1 MARGKRTDLA
11 SLVHSTGANS
21 PVDGKNSAHAPS
33 DKPANPPGW
42 TDALLSPAPLTSAPL
57 ADLVANPR
65 NPREG
70 DLNLEDLESIAELQ
84 LQPALVV
91 SRDAYLRLWP
101 EDEPELGAAKLVVI
115 NGCRRLAAAQKY
127 GCEKLEL
134 VVKDEVAAS
143 RAALRTAAI
152 RENVERENLDVIEEA
167 RAVEALVADCGTAAA
182 AAVALGKTEAWVSQR
197 RALLKLAPQLQQK
210 LRAGELAIRV
220 ARNLAQVPVA
230 EQVARWQASLAK
242 PEGEKAER
250 KQPAPIGVDQLTRS
264 LKKWDVGTDTLAP
277 ALLAHL
283 DRPGVHALI
292 AELRQL
298 VS

>member
-11 SLVHSTGANS
+11 SLVHSTGAHSLVDGWNS
-21 PVDGKNSAHAPS
+21 PERTSH
-33 DKPANPPGW
+33 PGGW
-42 TDALLSPAPLTSAPL
+42 GEALLNSPPATSAAL

-70 DLNLEDLESIAELQ
+70 DQNLEDLASIQEIQ

-91 SRDAYLRLWP
+91 TRAAYLKLWP
-101 EDEPELGAAKLVVI
+101 EDEPELGTAKLVVV
-115 NGCRRLAAAQKY
+115 NGCRRLAAAQKF
-127 GCEKLEL
+127 GRDTLEF
-134 VVKDEVAAS
+134 VIKDEVAAS

-167 RAVEALVADCGTAAA
+167 RAVEGLVADCGTASA

-220 ARNLAQVPVA
+220 ARGLAQVP
-230 EQVARWQASLAK
+230 EEQQVARWQAALIK
-242 PEGEKAER
+242 TEGEKAER
-250 KQPAPIGVDQLTRS
+250 KRPEPIGIDQLAKS
-264 LKKWDVGTDTLAP
+264 FKKWGVGAETLAP
-277 ALLAHL
+277 ALVAHL
-283 DRPGVHALI
+283 DRDGVHALI

>member
-33 DKPANPPGW
+33 DDPPGW
-42 TDALLSPAPLTSAPL
+42 TDALLNPAPVTSAPL

-70 DLNLEDLESIAELQ
+70 DQNLEELESIAEIQ

-101 EDEPELGAAKLVVI
+101 EDEPELGAAKLVVV
-115 NGCRRLAAAQKY
+115 NGCRRLAAALKY
-127 GCEKLEL
+127 GCERLDL
-134 VVKDEVAAS
+134 VVKDEVAAT
-143 RAALRTAAI
+143 RATLRTAAI

-167 RAVEALVADCGTAAA
+167 RAVEALVADSGTASA

-197 RALLKLAPQLQQK
+197 RALLRLTPQLQQK

-220 ARNLAQVPVA
+220 ARSLAQVPA
-230 EQVARWQASLAK
+230 EEQVARWQAALAK
-242 PEGEKAER
+242 PEGEKAEK
-250 KQPAPIGVDQLTRS
+250 KQPAPIGIDQLAKS
-264 LKKWDVGTDTLAP
+264 FKKWNVGTDTLAP

>member
-11 SLVHSTGANS
+11 SLVHSTGINS
-21 PVDGKNSAHAPS
+21 VVDGKEAVP
-33 DKPANPPGW
+33 DPANPPRW
-42 TDALLSPAPLTSAPL
+42 AAAVLNSAALTAAPLT
-57 ADLVANPR
+57 DLVANPR
-65 NPREG
+65 NPRDGEQ
-70 DLNLEDLESIAELQ
+70 NLEDLESIAEIQ

-91 SRDAYLRLWP
+91 TRAAYLKLWP
-101 EDEPELGAAKLVVI
+101 EDAGELGTAKLVVV

-127 GCEKLEL
+127 GRETLEL
-134 VVKDEVAAS
+134 VVKDEVAVS
-143 RAALRTAAI
+143 RAALRIAAI

-167 RAVEALVADCGTAAA
+167 RAVEDLVADCGTGTA

-220 ARNLAQVPVA
+220 ARSLAQVPMA
-230 EQVARWQASLAK
+230 EQVARWQATLDKSEDAPGEKK
-242 PEGEKAER
+242 PER
-250 KQPAPIGVDQLTRS
+250 KPPAPVGIDELTKS
-264 LKKWDVGTDTLAP
+264 FKKWDVGAATLAP
-277 ALLAHL
+277 ALFAHL
-283 DRPGVHALI
+283 DRAGVHALI